1 MTTELAVTTADA
13 NTGGAPPNRGG
24 GNVAGAGMTPGR
36 GPGRPLGLRAEPTL
50 RLAIGYRDD
59 EKRGAPV
66 KLDHFLAK
74 QGPDGAHAPAARKFH
89 QVYGPEPKAIDVRLP
104 SELGQA
110 LVVRHMAWAGT
121 GGDEGGS
128 LRAIGRTNFATL
140 GVMGGPDVLTVWRP
154 DGQVDEIDI
163 SGVDDPAAVEL
174 GVELYTTFRFHLP
187 RVLGLGAMAEITS
200 KGQKT
205 TDNLY
210 ARLFELYA
218 LLESRV
224 SFAVEPKLV
233 VRRSSARPM
242 VVDKRTGET
251 RRIKSTIYVLDLVI
265 PESVDEMFNR
275 LAQRQQVLY
284 GGREPVAALYGG
296 ASTVDMAGAVAPP
309 AYPDRPRANGDG
321 EASPSSDSG
330 GADPSPAIDEDD
342 EPDDGEWE
350 PVEGDPQEP
359 VQGDPLDNLK
369 SAHAAGLYELTFGKK
384 KGQTVSQIGDDD
396 PGYVHWMATTMQPTS
411 ASAREAQTAAR
422 AYLLL
427 LPAGDGA

>member
-1 MTTELAVTTADA
+1 MSATEVAV
-13 NTGGAPPNRGG
+13 
-24 GNVAGAGMTPGR
+24 R

-59 EKRGAPV
+59 ERKGAPV

-74 QGPDGAHAPAARKFH
+74 QGPDGAHAGAARKFH
-89 QVYGPEPKAIDVRLP
+89 DVYGPEPKAIDVRLP

-163 SGVDDPAAVEL
+163 TGVDDPAAVEL

-210 ARLFELYA
+210 ARLVELYSM
-218 LLESRV
+218 LGSRV

-233 VRRSSARPM
+233 VRRSSARPR
-242 VVDKRTGET
+242 VVDKKTGET
-251 RRIKSTIYVLDLVI
+251 RRIKSTIYVLDLVV
-265 PESVDEMFNR
+265 PESIDEMLDR

-296 ASTVDMAGAVAPP
+296 ASAPTAAETAVTAIPGL
-309 AYPDRPRANGDG
+309 PRANGNG
-321 EASPSSDSG
+321 EAPPSSDSG
-330 GADPSPAIDEDD
+330 GADPSPDIEGD
-342 EPDDGEWE
+342 EPGDEAEWT
-350 PVEGDPQEP
+350 PVEGEPEDPANA
-359 VQGDPLDNLK
+359 LDLLK
-369 SAHAAGLYELTFGKK
+369 SAHSAGLYQLGFGKH
-384 KGQTVSQIGDDD
+384 KGSTIDQLAASD
-396 PGYVHWMATTMQPTS
+396 PGYVRWMADTMAPTS
-411 ASAREAQTAAR
+411 ENAHAAKAAAT
-422 AYLLL
+422 AYLPL
-427 LPAGDGA
+427 LPAEGGA